1 MHGLPGT
8 TRKKLKKIKLCMRA
22 KCCGNTNDQGLLQLQ
37 LITPCRFEM
46 LGIAIERV
54 EEGKGTKKALS
65 SSCKLTN

>member
-1 MHGLPGT
+1 
-8 TRKKLKKIKLCMRA
+8 MRA